1 MLNKNKEIRH
11 CNFEQISGHVWLKDF
26 NWDSLISLDMVPEFM
41 SQFSEKE
48 EDFINEKKPY
58 KDYVQNFPDWE
69 MPVHKIKITE
79 QYKKEFDQWIKKF

>member
-41 SQFSEKE
+41 S
-48 EDFINEKKPY
+48 
-58 KDYVQNFPDWE
+58 
-69 MPVHKIKITE
+69 
-79 QYKKEFDQWIKKF
+79 